1 MPGTPP
7 GRRPIPFQLQGGVLD
22 LEALRQPFPADQVKQ
37 RPGGGGK
44 KLDYVPI
51 EKFLA
56 RLLDAAPGYSI
67 ENASAYLTGPDNVAV
82 ASLELVIDGK
92 RGFGTGAMKNP
103 DPDMALKSAVSEAI
117 KNAAKNGFG
126 VGLELWDEEYRKT
139 LDTKRALIGGSE
151 AALKRE
157 VFKIARDKTGLD
169 KPTGAQVAKAFGR
182 KAGELADPAVLREI
196 LEGEGLL

>member
-1 MPGTPP
+1 M
-7 GRRPIPFQLQGGVLD
+7 
-22 LEALRQPFPADQVKQ
+22 E
-37 RPGGGGK
+37 
-44 KLDYVPI
+44 
-51 EKFLA
+51 
-56 RLLDAAPGYSI
+56 RLLEAAPGYSI
-67 ENASAYLTGPDNVAV
+67 ENASAYITGPNDVAV

-92 RGFGTGAMKNP
+92 RGFGVGSMKNP
-103 DPDMALKSAVSEAI
+103 DLDMALKTAVSEAI

-139 LDTKRALIGGSE
+139 LDSKRALIGGSE

-157 VFKIARDKTGLD
+157 VFRIARDKTGLD